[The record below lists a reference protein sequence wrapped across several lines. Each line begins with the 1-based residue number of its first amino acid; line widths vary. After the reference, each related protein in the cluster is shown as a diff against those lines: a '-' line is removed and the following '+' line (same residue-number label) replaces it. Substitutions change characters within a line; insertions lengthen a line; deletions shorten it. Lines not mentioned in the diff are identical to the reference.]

1 MRLGNQIVY
10 DKRVASGRIHENV
23 NLVALGFL
31 IVVYVIVRS
40 FDQDNSLDNALPGV
54 AKVGF
59 LLSYLVGTFLV
70 TPDLD
75 LAKNSVRAKS
85 HWGILGL
92 VWVPYGKMFR
102 HRGLSHSWILGPLT
116 RLLYMG
122 FIAIIFIVIA
132 GVLTAY
138 FGFELRIVG
147 RLGQSW
153 EPLSLGALSGYF
165 LSQWFHLL
173 VDGIRP

>member
-1 MRLGNQIVY
+1 MRFANQIAY
-10 DKRVASGRIHENV
+10 DKPVASGRIHENV

-31 IVVYVIVRS
+31 ITAYFIARVLG
-40 FDQDNSLDNALPGV
+40 QAHSLDDALPRV
-54 AKVGF
+54 ARTGF

-92 VWVPYGKMFR
+92 LWVPYGKLFR
-102 HRGLSHSWILGPLT
+102 HRGLSHSWVVGPLT

-122 FIAIIFIVIA
+122 LITSVFIVIVMA
-132 GVLTAY
+132 LSSY
-138 FGFELRIVG
+138 FGFELRIAG
-147 RLGQSW
+147 RLS
-153 EPLSLGALSGYF
+153 ESCELLSLGALSGYF
-165 LSQWFHLL
+165 LSQWLHLL
-173 VDGIRP
+173 ADGIRP

>member
-1 MRLGNQIVY
+1 
-10 DKRVASGRIHENV
+10 VASGRTHENV
-23 NLVALGFL
+23 NLVALGL
-31 IVVYVIVRS
+31 LVTAYVFARL
-40 FDQDNSLDNALPGV
+40 FDQPYSLDNALPRG
-54 AKVGF
+54 ARLAF
-59 LLSYLVGTFLV
+59 LVSYLVGTFLV

-85 HWGILGL
+85 HWGLLGL
-92 VWVPYGKMFR
+92 LWVPYGKLFR

-122 FIAIIFIVIA
+122 LITIFFIVIA
-132 GVLTAY
+132 MALTSY
-138 FGFELRIVG
+138 FGFELHVAV

-165 LSQWFHLL
+165 LSQWLHLL
-173 VDGIRP
+173 ADGIRL